1 MCARQI
7 HVHIRANSSLPTV
20 SPTLFDHSLL
30 YPPNHIV
37 SAPRALV
44 LASPTYRRL
53 LAWFD
58 PPPGANSDD
67 ARKWLASRL
76 HSPHSALQSL
86 LVDAH
91 MLLALIALGWTAPPS
106 RSTVARRAAAP
117 PRPSSTLLSATSAA
131 PPLEIKVRRTAE
143 GGLGIE
149 VDETNMVA
157 SCAGQPDLEVG
168 DRVIAVDGE
177 ALGGRYLSQALK
189 PGLQEYSFTVERLAD
204 AASMESILAR
214 LTAQAE
220 ASANGGLDGLATDE
234 VLAGKICKLAAA
246 LEAVAEP
253 AAVDDGAM
261 RGFWRLCFAAGE
273 MADGLTGFGAM
284 SSTYAACQFVA
295 FSDSAPRAQVVE
307 VIGDLNLGSTTVAAL
322 KGDYELRDEDGAV
335 ALACSFDR
343 LEYAGAMQSADV
355 MTVVESV
362 TFVGEQLRLGRCNGE
377 LRCYA
382 RCDAA
387 AAQTE
392 IGRLLAAPVRRGAAG
407 SDALPRWERADL
419 ERGLRGSGPGV
430 EAGGT
435 MM

>member
-1 MCARQI
+1 MLAFSI
-7 HVHIRANSSLPTV
+7 V
-20 SPTLFDHSLL
+20 TLGF
-30 YPPNHIV
+30 
-37 SAPRALV
+37 
-44 LASPTYRRL
+44 
-53 LAWFD
+53 
-58 PPPGANSDD
+58 
-67 ARKWLASRL
+67 
-76 HSPHSALQSL
+76 
-86 LVDAH
+86 
-91 MLLALIALGWTAPPS
+91 TAPPP
-106 RSTVARRAAAP
+106 RSMRRAAAP
-117 PRPSSTLLSATSAA
+117 PRPSALLSAASAA
-131 PPLEIKVRRTAE
+131 PPLEVKVRRTAE

-177 ALGGRYLSQALK
+177 ALGERYLSKALT
-189 PGLQEYSFTVERLAD
+189 PGMQEYSFTVERQAD
-204 AASMESILAR
+204 AASMETLLAR
-214 LTAQAE
+214 LTTQAE
-220 ASANGGLDGLATDE
+220 ASANGLDGLADDE
-234 VLAGKICKLAAA
+234 VLAGKISKLAAA
-246 LEAVAEP
+246 LEAT
-253 AAVDDGAM
+253 AATAAADEEAM
-261 RGFWRLCFAAGE
+261 RGFWRLCFVAGA

-284 SSTYAACQFVA
+284 TSTYAACQFVA
-295 FSDSAPRAQVVE
+295 FSDAAPRAQVVE

-322 KGDYELRDEDGAV
+322 KGDYELRDDDGA
-335 ALACSFDR
+335 ATLACNFDR

-362 TFVGEQLRLGRCNGE
+362 TFVGERLRLGRCNGE

-419 ERGLRGSGPGV
+419 NRGLGGPGPGV
-430 EAGGT
+430 EAGGS